1 MKLTK
6 RITLRLSLEKTED
19 KAIADFLSKI
29 DRTKYHTVNKAIK
42 AILYEFISGTSSDK
56 LEKLDTKN
64 IISVIKSTL
73 ETEISKLFS
82 VFVSDNNVK
91 KPSDNKPVEEI
102 TNSSDDDIDISFIG
116 G

>member
-6 RITLRLSLEKTED
+6 RITLRLSLEKPED
-19 KAIADFLSKI
+19 KAIADFLSNI
-29 DRTKYHTVNKAIK
+29 DRAKYHTVNKAIK
-42 AILYEFISGTSSDK
+42 AILYESISGTSSERE
-56 LEKLDTKN
+56 EKLDTKN

-73 ETEISKLFS
+73 EAEISKLFS

-91 KPSDNKPVEEI
+91 KPPDNKPVEEI
-102 TNSSDDDIDISFIG
+102 TNSSDDDIDMSFIG

>member
-1 MKLTK
+1 MTK
-6 RITLRLSLEKTED
+6 RITLRLSLEKSED
-19 KAIADFLSKI
+19 KAIADYLSNI
-29 DRTKYHTVNKAIK
+29 DKSKYHIVNKAIK
-42 AILYEFISGTSSDK
+42 AILYESISGTSS
-56 LEKLDTKN
+56 EKNGKADTKI

-91 KPSDNKPVEEI
+91 KLPDDKHVAKLGEAVE
-102 TNSSDDDIDISFIG
+102 DDDIDMSFIG

>member
-6 RITLRLSLEKTED
+6 RITLRLSLKKSED
-19 KAIADFLSKI
+19 KIIADFLSNI
-29 DRTKYHTVNKAIK
+29 DKTKYHTVNKAIK
-42 AILYEFISGTSSDK
+42 AILYEFISGTSS
-56 LEKLDTKN
+56 EKTETKN
-64 IISVIKSTL
+64 IISVIKSTI

-91 KPSDNKPVEEI
+91 KLPDDKHVAKLGEAVE
-102 TNSSDDDIDISFIG
+102 DDDIDMSFIG

>member
-1 MKLTK
+1 MKQTK
-6 RITLRLSLEKTED
+6 RITLRLSMEKSED

-42 AILYEFISGTSSDK
+42 AILYEFISGTSS
-56 LEKLDTKN
+56 EKSETKN

-82 VFVSDNNVK
+82 VFVSDN
-91 KPSDNKPVEEI
+91 KPAEKSVEAVE
-102 TNSSDDDIDISFIG
+102 DDGIDMRFVG
-116 G
+116 R

>member
-1 MKLTK
+1 MKLIK
-6 RITLRLSLEKTED
+6 RITLRLSLEKPED

-42 AILYEFISGTSSDK
+42 AILYESISGTSS
-56 LEKLDTKN
+56 EKSEKVDTKN

-82 VFVSDNNVK
+82 VFVLNNRLT
-91 KPSDNKPVEEI
+91 DNKPAENRLKPLKMMTLI
-102 TNSSDDDIDISFIG
+102 
-116 G
+116 

>member
-6 RITLRLSLEKTED
+6 RITLRLSLEKPED
-19 KAIADFLSKI
+19 KAIADFLSNI
-29 DRTKYHTVNKAIK
+29 DRAKYRTVNKAIK
-42 AILYEFISGTSSDK
+42 AILYESISGISS
-56 LEKLDTKN
+56 EKAEKVDTKN

-82 VFVSDNNVK
+82 VFVSDNK
-91 KPSDNKPVEEI
+91 LPDNKPTIKSVEAVE
-102 TNSSDDDIDISFIG
+102 DDGIDMSYIG

>member
-6 RITLRLSLEKTED
+6 RITLRLSLEKSED
-19 KAIADFLSKI
+19 KAIADFLSNI

-42 AILYEFISGTSSDK
+42 AILYESISGTSS
-56 LEKLDTKN
+56 EKNGKADTKS
-64 IISVIKSTL
+64 IISVIKSTI
-73 ETEISKLFS
+73 ESEISKLFS

-91 KPSDNKPVEEI
+91 KPPNNKPVEEI
-102 TNSSDDDIDISFIG
+102 INSSDDDIDMSFIG

>member
-1 MKLTK
+1 MKLIK
-6 RITLRLSLEKTED
+6 RITLRLSSEKSKD
-19 KAIADFLSKI
+19 KVIADFLSNI
-29 DRTKYHTVNKAIK
+29 DKTKYHTVNKAIK
-42 AILYEFISGTSSDK
+42 AILYESISGTSSEKNDK
-56 LEKLDTKN
+56 VDTKS

-91 KPSDNKPVEEI
+91 KPHDNKPVEEI
-102 TNSSDDDIDISFIG
+102 INSSDDDIDMSFIG

>member
-1 MKLTK
+1 MTK
-6 RITLRLSLEKTED
+6 RITLRLSLEKSED
-19 KAIADFLSKI
+19 KAIADYLSNI
-29 DRTKYHTVNKAIK
+29 DKSKYRTLNKAIK
-42 AILYEFISGTSSDK
+42 AILYEAISGTSS
-56 LEKLDTKN
+56 EKNGKADTKS

-91 KPSDNKPVEEI
+91 KLPDDKHVAKLGEAVE
-102 TNSSDDDIDISFIG
+102 DDDIDMSFIG